1 MFHTAKCSLIHP
13 YYILLWFSL
22 IFHIKGYYLFLDLES
37 YGLQEYSYEPLM
49 HDGIPSYEKFRL
61 SLGSGIPEL
70 EMQK

>member
-1 MFHTAKCSLIHP
+1 MFHTVKCSLIH
-13 YYILLWFSL
+13 YYGFSL
-22 IFHIKGYYLFLDLES
+22 IFHSKGFYLFLDFES

-49 HDGIPSYEKFRL
+49 HGGIPNYEKFRL